1 MNETNGP
8 RAAAQP
14 PVSLPTFSQLGLAQP
29 VLTAL
34 TDLGFEQPTPIQAAA
49 IPALMEGR
57 DLLGQA
63 QTGTGKTAAFAL
75 PLLSRLDPD
84 ERRPQVLILAPT
96 RELALQ
102 VSAACGDFA
111 RHLPGYRAAT
121 LYGGQPYA
129 AQLRDLSRGAQV
141 VVGTP
146 GRVMDHIERG
156 TLDLSG
162 LRAVV
167 LDEADEMLRM
177 GFIDDVAWILERTP
191 KTRQVALFSATMPP
205 AVKRIAER
213 HLSDPV
219 RVTIAARTA
228 TADTIRQRYCV
239 VDGHAKAEALARLLE
254 TEDDLDAGLVFVR
267 TKAATVE
274 LAEFLNG
281 RGFPCEPLSGDI
293 PQKQREQV
301 VERLRRGRLKLLVAT
316 DVVARGLDVERIT
329 HVFNYDLPNDPESY
343 VHRIGRTGRAGRK
356 GEAILFVTPR
366 ERRAL
371 KGIERITRQRIEPMP
386 LPDRDAVNARRAER
400 FKAEVRDALAA
411 PDLAPYQTLVA
422 ELVEE
427 EGLDPLQLAAALARL
442 ARKNDALFV
451 AELPTRSRPQSD
463 EARPRTPR
471 RPDVPMAR
479 YRLAVGRRHGVRP
492 GNIVGAI
499 ANEARLESRHIGRI
513 EIHDDHSLVDLP
525 RGMDSDRLA
534 TLSRARVAGR
544 PLDIRPAERAPSSRP
559 RLGVPR
565 D

>member
-1 MNETNGP
+1 MNDINGP
-8 RAAAQP
+8 RAAAGTL
-14 PVSLPTFSQLGLAQP
+14 VSEIPTFSDLGLAAP
-29 VLTAL
+29 LISAL
-34 TDLGFEQPTPIQAAA
+34 DELGFQAPTPIQAAA
-49 IPALMEGR
+49 IPPLLAGR

-63 QTGTGKTAAFAL
+63 QTGTGKTGAFAL
-75 PLLSRLDPD
+75 PLLSRLGTS
-84 ERRPQVLILAPT
+84 ERRPQLLILAPT

-102 VSAACGDFA
+102 VSAACADFA

-129 AQLRDLSRGAQV
+129 VQLRDLSRGAQV

-191 KTRQVALFSATMPP
+191 ADRQVALFSATMPP

-213 HLSDPV
+213 HLKDPV
-219 RVTIAARTA
+219 RVAIATRTA
-228 TADTIRQRYCV
+228 TADTIRQRYCL

-274 LAEFLNG
+274 LADFLNG

-371 KGIERITRQRIEPMP
+371 KGIERITRQRIEAMP
-386 LPDRDAVNARRAER
+386 LPEAAAVNERRASR
-400 FKAEVRDALAA
+400 FKAEVRAALEGA
-411 PDLAPYQTLVA
+411 DLAPYLALVR
-422 ELVEE
+422 ELIE
-427 EGLDPLQLAAALARL
+427 EGHDPEHLAAALAHL
-442 ARKNDALFV
+442 AQKTDGLFV
-451 AELPTRSRPQSD
+451 QDLPKARRSRPAD
-463 EARPRTPR
+463 EDR
-471 RPDVPMAR
+471 RPARRQEVPMSR

-534 TLSRARVAGR
+534 TLSRTRVAGR
-544 PLDIRPAERAPSSRP
+544 PLDIRPADRAPSNRP
-559 RLGVPR
+559 RLSVGR
-565 D
+565 N